1 MVDLAFT
8 ATNPCHLYP
17 LAQAASSL
25 PCDVT
30 FYSGYPQWRLPRPHP
45 THLRTHSGRVLVTY
59 GLLRLP
65 ERFRPRSRTL
75 FLWQD
80 RDFDRWAGSKLSK
93 HGFIHAMPGQALETF
108 RKAKALGIRTV
119 LNHATGPS
127 SNWIE
132 IMRGEYERVGLA
144 IDRATVYDQ
153 LFLEREAKE
162 YELADLHCVAST
174 IVKQQLADGGI
185 SLDRIWI
192 VPYGADPQIF
202 YPRRESTMG
211 QFRIIFAGYASLRKS
226 AITLLKALERLS
238 HKEWRVDFYGGV
250 AEEAKQDFDSYA
262 GETPLFFHGPVSQH
276 QLAEKMR
283 EASIL
288 VLPSLEEGFGLVVTQ
303 ALSCGTPCIVSDAVG
318 AKDLIKNR
326 DNGSVFPVKDS
337 EALSEELNFWASQP
351 RRVSGD
357 FSWNNPAGTL
367 VRLSEAALEERK
379 AQAL

>member
-1 MVDLAFT
+1 MVDLAFA

-25 PCDVT
+25 PCNVS
-30 FYSGYPQWRLPRPHP
+30 FYSGYPQLRLPRPHP
-45 THLRTHSGRVLVTY
+45 TRLHTHSGRVLVTY

-75 FLWQD
+75 FSWQD
-80 RDFDRWAGSKLSK
+80 RDFDRWVGSRLSK
-93 HGFIHAMPGQALETF
+93 HDFVHAMPGQALETF

-127 SNWIE
+127 RNWIE
-132 IMRGEYERVGLA
+132 IMRGEYQRVGLA
-144 IDRATVYDQ
+144 LDRATVYDQ
-153 LFLEREAKE
+153 LFLEREARE
-162 YELADLHCVAST
+162 YEFADLHCVAST
-174 IVKQQLADGGI
+174 IVKQQLAAGGV

-202 YPRRESTMG
+202 YPRRESTIG

-226 AITLLKALERLS
+226 VITLLKALEKLS
-238 HKEWRVDFYGGV
+238 RKDWRVDFYGGV
-250 AEEAKQDFDSYA
+250 AGEAKQDFDSYA
-262 GETPLFFHGPVSQH
+262 GETPLFFHGPVSQQ
-276 QLAEKMR
+276 QLAEQMR

-337 EALSEELNFWASQP
+337 EALCQELIFWADQP
-351 RRVSGD
+351 MRVAGN
-357 FSWNNPAGTL
+357 FSWNSPAGTL
-367 VRLSEAALEERK
+367 VRLSEAALEERE